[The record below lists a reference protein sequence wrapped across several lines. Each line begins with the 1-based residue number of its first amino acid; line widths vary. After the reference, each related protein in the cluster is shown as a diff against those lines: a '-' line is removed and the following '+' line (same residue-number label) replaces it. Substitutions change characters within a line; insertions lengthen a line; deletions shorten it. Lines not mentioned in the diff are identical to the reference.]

1 MTFIKKLEI
10 NGFKSFAQKTEIP
23 FKQGINIVVG
33 PNGSGKSNISDA
45 LCFVLGRI
53 SSKSMR
59 AQKSKNLIFMG
70 TKNKKPA
77 KEASVELVFD
87 NSTNTFNIQTPEIS
101 LKRIVRQ
108 KGGSIYKINN
118 EVKTRGEVLELLAQS
133 GIDPHGF
140 NLILQGQIQAIV
152 KMHSEERRKIIEEV
166 AGISIYESR
175 KEKSIKEL
183 EKTDTKLKEI
193 STVLKERR
201 LFLKNLEYER
211 SQALKHKELE
221 KTIKRCK
228 ASILT
233 KKINE
238 KNKEISSIIKS
249 LEEKSKEKENI
260 KKKIEFIQDKIE
272 KNNDKIN
279 QINKQIKKS
288 TGLEQEQ
295 VHEIISDTKAE
306 IEGLR
311 VRRENYGNRRIEIK
325 KRIESMKESVPQY
338 EKEINELRKKSPL
351 IAKKQEELK
360 KKKQELE
367 ILGEQRKLAYT
378 QKTKINSVK
387 ERIKDKSNQIT
398 KINVASESII
408 KQIEENSQNLIF
420 DDLESCSNKIKEL
433 SNVLLQKKLSLE
445 KFLES
450 EIKLEKIISSS
461 ETQISSAKEIRR
473 KVQEIDICP
482 ICQNKMTEEH
492 LKNVIK
498 SSTEKIIKFNEKIIP
513 GKEGIANLRKNKEKT
528 RNEIENKI
536 IKSKNEL
543 SNQRIIF
550 EKKEF
555 LKNLIEE
562 ENLLKKEFN
571 ELEKK
576 KLNLEDKIIN
586 LGEIEEKYSSK
597 IREIEEISS
606 RTDKDSETTL
616 LYRERE
622 LENIGEVIKRSLLDI
637 GEIHGEIEEINGEL
651 EIKADFL
658 GKREEAERRLNEE
671 FKQKLNERENLQSI
685 IQKESYNLSTY
696 QNESRQIEEQSNYLK
711 IGNAKLEA
719 EKEAIDMELKEFSGI
734 EIIKISTTELEKRL
748 SRSQELIQKIG
759 LINMRAL
766 EVYGEIKKEYDIVQE
781 KVDTL
786 EKEKIDILRIIEE
799 IDRKKKRTF
808 MKTFKGLNELFTSNF
823 SRLYSKGQ
831 AYLEI
836 ENKENLFEGGINI
849 AIKMAKGKYFDVTSL
864 SGGEQTLVAL
874 SLLFAIQELKPYHFY
889 ILDEID
895 AALDKRNSE
904 RLSNLLRK
912 HLQSGQYIIITHND
926 AIINESNT
934 LYGVSMHEGISKV
947 LSLDLEK

>member
-528 RNEIENKI
+528 RNE
-536 IKSKNEL
+536 
-543 SNQRIIF
+543 
-550 EKKEF
+550 
-555 LKNLIEE
+555 
-562 ENLLKKEFN
+562 
-571 ELEKK
+571 
-576 KLNLEDKIIN
+576 
-586 LGEIEEKYSSK
+586 
-597 IREIEEISS
+597 
-606 RTDKDSETTL
+606 
-616 LYRERE
+616 
-622 LENIGEVIKRSLLDI
+622 
-637 GEIHGEIEEINGEL
+637 
-651 EIKADFL
+651 
-658 GKREEAERRLNEE
+658 
-671 FKQKLNERENLQSI
+671 
-685 IQKESYNLSTY
+685 
-696 QNESRQIEEQSNYLK
+696 
-711 IGNAKLEA
+711 
-719 EKEAIDMELKEFSGI
+719 
-734 EIIKISTTELEKRL
+734 
-748 SRSQELIQKIG
+748 
-759 LINMRAL
+759 
-766 EVYGEIKKEYDIVQE
+766 
-781 KVDTL
+781 
-786 EKEKIDILRIIEE
+786 
-799 IDRKKKRTF
+799 
-808 MKTFKGLNELFTSNF
+808 
-823 SRLYSKGQ
+823 
-831 AYLEI
+831 
-836 ENKENLFEGGINI
+836 
-849 AIKMAKGKYFDVTSL
+849 
-864 SGGEQTLVAL
+864 
-874 SLLFAIQELKPYHFY
+874 
-889 ILDEID
+889 
-895 AALDKRNSE
+895 
-904 RLSNLLRK
+904 
-912 HLQSGQYIIITHND
+912 
-926 AIINESNT
+926 
-934 LYGVSMHEGISKV
+934 
-947 LSLDLEK
+947 

>member
-1 MTFIKKLEI
+1 M
-10 NGFKSFAQKTEIP
+10 
-23 FKQGINIVVG
+23 
-33 PNGSGKSNISDA
+33 
-45 LCFVLGRI
+45 
-53 SSKSMR
+53 
-59 AQKSKNLIFMG
+59 
-70 TKNKKPA
+70 
-77 KEASVELVFD
+77 
-87 NSTNTFNIQTPEIS
+87 
-101 LKRIVRQ
+101 
-108 KGGSIYKINN
+108 
-118 EVKTRGEVLELLAQS
+118 
-133 GIDPHGF
+133 
-140 NLILQGQIQAIV
+140 
-152 KMHSEERRKIIEEV
+152 
-166 AGISIYESR
+166 
-175 KEKSIKEL
+175 
-183 EKTDTKLKEI
+183 
-193 STVLKERR
+193 
-201 LFLKNLEYER
+201 
-211 SQALKHKELE
+211 
-221 KTIKRCK
+221 
-228 ASILT
+228 
-233 KKINE
+233 
-238 KNKEISSIIKS
+238 
-249 LEEKSKEKENI
+249 
-260 KKKIEFIQDKIE
+260 
-272 KNNDKIN
+272 
-279 QINKQIKKS
+279 
-288 TGLEQEQ
+288 
-295 VHEIISDTKAE
+295 
-306 IEGLR
+306 
-311 VRRENYGNRRIEIK
+311 
-325 KRIESMKESVPQY
+325 
-338 EKEINELRKKSPL
+338 
-351 IAKKQEELK
+351 
-360 KKKQELE
+360 
-367 ILGEQRKLAYT
+367 
-378 QKTKINSVK
+378 
-387 ERIKDKSNQIT
+387 
-398 KINVASESII
+398 
-408 KQIEENSQNLIF
+408 
-420 DDLESCSNKIKEL
+420 
-433 SNVLLQKKLSLE
+433 
-445 KFLES
+445 
-450 EIKLEKIISSS
+450 
-461 ETQISSAKEIRR
+461 
-473 KVQEIDICP
+473 
-482 ICQNKMTEEH
+482 
-492 LKNVIK
+492 
-498 SSTEKIIKFNEKIIP
+498 
-513 GKEGIANLRKNKEKT
+513 
-528 RNEIENKI
+528 ENKI

>member
-1 MTFIKKLEI
+1 
-10 NGFKSFAQKTEIP
+10 
-23 FKQGINIVVG
+23 
-33 PNGSGKSNISDA
+33 
-45 LCFVLGRI
+45 
-53 SSKSMR
+53 
-59 AQKSKNLIFMG
+59 MG

-528 RNEIENKI
+528 RNEILEIENKI

-836 ENKENLFEGGINI
+836 ENKENLFEGRINI